1 MYPANSPTPIANGT
15 PEDGPAVSV
24 ADKAEFSPIPSRALL
39 HFVAILDKEEH
50 ALTQF
55 LEAIERR
62 CPSVKMGSWKALEK
76 PRSCSFVD
84 FEVASSDPSAPW
96 CYRLIYDPQGLP
108 PALETT
114 IFAFEPSAECQEV
127 IDRQKG
133 AALLFLVDGP
143 GQNTPAT
150 QGWPRFSEFLQPVWA
165 WLDAGAELL
174 CFPEGRVVLPR
185 RVMLHLEPEQIT
197 PEHAYLFISN
207 GIAHRGENTFWLRT
221 WGLGQFTLPDLT
233 AEIATDSH
241 PEILERSMSS
251 LRLLFET
258 LPPAMIADHG
268 ILPAGG
274 QVQTGPVLWTA
285 TAAPGPR
292 EAQNYLASRC
302 GIQEFNCSI
311 Q

>member
-1 MYPANSPTPIANGT
+1 MYPANSPSPIINGT
-15 PEDGPAVSV
+15 PEAAPANFVE
-24 ADKAEFSPIPSRALL
+24 KAEFSPIPSRALL

-50 ALTQF
+50 VLTQF
-55 LEAIERR
+55 LEAIARR
-62 CPSVKMGSWKALEK
+62 CPSIKLGNWKVIEK

-84 FEVASSDPSAPW
+84 FEVASSDASSPW
-96 CYRLIYDPQGLP
+96 RYRLIYDPQGLP
-108 PALETT
+108 PALEPT

-127 IDRQKG
+127 IDRQRA
-133 AALLFLVDGP
+133 AALMFLVDGP
-143 GQNTPAT
+143 SQNTPAT
-150 QGWPRFSEFLQPVWA
+150 QGWIRFREFLEPVWA

-185 RVMLHLEPEQIT
+185 RVLLHLEPEQLT
-197 PEHAYLFISN
+197 PEHAYLFLTN
-207 GIAHRGENTFWLRT
+207 GIAHRGDKSFWLRT

-241 PEILERSMSS
+241 PEILERSMES

-268 ILPAGG
+268 ILPEGG
-274 QVQTGPVLWTA
+274 QVQTGSVGWTA
-285 TAAPGPR
+285 TSPPVAR
-292 EAQNYLASRC
+292 ESQGYLASRC
-302 GIQEFNCSI
+302 GIQEFSCSI